1 MHKILFVIFFG
12 WLVMKRF
19 HSLFWGLLFCL
30 AVSAQSDPSGRA
42 FWIDRYLSVS
52 YPLKSIKVNS
62 KYGKR
67 KDPFTGASSHH
78 SGLDLQAHYEEV
90 YSMFNGTVESIGSD
104 SRSGNYIIL
113 RHGEYTVSYCHLSKI
128 FVKKGDT
135 LIAGDPVGYTGN
147 SGRSTG
153 PHLHI
158 TCKYKG
164 NVTDPYTLLIYIKDV
179 REEAVIALGGSIGN
193 KKNIT
198 KRVSDA
204 EQTEFFNKYAD
215 AAIEQQQ
222 LYGIPASVTLSQMAY
237 ESFWGQSTL
246 ATTGN
251 NFFGIKCSR
260 EWLAAGKPYSLHNDD
275 KPNEKFCNYASV
287 DESIEHHSRLLMGD
301 RYKRCHRFSS
311 TDYHNWLVAIKACGY
326 ATAPDY
332 VRKLESMI
340 KRYKLYLFDR
350 IALKT

>member
-1 MHKILFVIFFG
+1 MMRSVLALIMG
-12 WLVMKRF
+12 
-19 HSLFWGLLFCL
+19 FCL
-30 AVSAQSDPSGRA
+30 TASATSGPSGRDY
-42 FWIDRYLSVS
+42 WIERYLSVS
-52 YPLKSIKVNS
+52 YPLKTVKVS
-62 KYGKR
+62 SHFGKR
-67 KDPFTGASSHH
+67 KDPFTGELTLH

-90 YSMFNGTVESIGSD
+90 YSMFDGTVENIGSD

-113 RHGEYTVSYCHLSKI
+113 RHGEYTVSYCHLSK
-128 FVKKGDT
+128 VTARKGDE
-135 LIAGDPVGYTGN
+135 LIAGDPVGYTG
-147 SGRSTG
+147 STGRSTG

-179 REEAVIALGGSIGN
+179 REEAVNALGGSKGGIR
-193 KKNIT
+193 KKGGKKQVA
-198 KRVSDA
+198 KRTVDIN
-204 EQTEFFNKYAD
+204 QDEFFIKYAS
-215 AAIEQQQ
+215 AAMEQQQ
-222 LYGIPASVTLSQMAY
+222 RYGIPASVTLAQMAY

-246 ATTGN
+246 ATAGN

-301 RYKRCHRFSS
+301 RYKRCHRYDP

-332 VRKLESMI
+332 VRKLEGMI

-350 IALKT
+350 IALKV